1 MIIKN
6 QQEILKEFN
15 QLKFNKDNKLNQIFK
30 YSNQL
35 NINKIQTLFKI
46 TTSNNIIKLLIKIK
60 LLWIFRKY
68 SMILKNNNKALK
80 YKLLITSLKI

>member
-68 SMILKNNNKALK
+68 SMILKNNNQALK